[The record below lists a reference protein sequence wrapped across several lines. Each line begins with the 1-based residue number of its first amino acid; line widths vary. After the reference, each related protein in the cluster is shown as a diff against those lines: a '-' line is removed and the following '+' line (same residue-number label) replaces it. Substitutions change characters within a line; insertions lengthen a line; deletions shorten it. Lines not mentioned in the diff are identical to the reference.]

1 MIILLQLIG
10 ASAIGFAVLRLFRNE
25 AQLKLV
31 QRKYRALEDTNAT
44 LIKENTDLMK
54 LLMGQAPPDLAP
66 LSKKLLDR

>member
-1 MIILLQLIG
+1 MISLLQLIG
-10 ASAIGFAVLRLFRNE
+10 ALAIGFAVLRLFRNE